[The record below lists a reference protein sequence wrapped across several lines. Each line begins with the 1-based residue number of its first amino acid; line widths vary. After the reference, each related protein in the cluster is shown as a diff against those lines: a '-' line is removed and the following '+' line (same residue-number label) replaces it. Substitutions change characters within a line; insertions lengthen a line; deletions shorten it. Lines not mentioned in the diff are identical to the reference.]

1 MTRTYP
7 FATPYTVSAAQGA
20 LISMA
25 LNTKHV
31 HDALP
36 RLDPALVA
44 KLRECSFFHHPTFTK
59 AELDSIPLD
68 LWQQLK
74 PHLG

>member
-1 MTRTYP
+1 MARQYP
-7 FATPYTVSAAQGA
+7 FPTPYTVSAAQGA

-25 LNTKHV
+25 LNTKQV

-59 AELDSIPLD
+59 AELDGIPAD
-68 LWQQLK
+68 LWAALA